1 MFCGPSPKII
11 NISLDTAT
19 VPDNLKCAVLDPR
32 LKKETLSTDEF
43 PSYRPISNSNLY
55 QNALCFFFCIV
66 AVHICQLIMD
76 NNLDEALQS
85 AYKVNHSTETAF
97 KIKVQNDILRAID
110 DGNSVISLL

>member
-1 MFCGPSPKII
+1 MNF
-11 NISLDTAT
+11 LAT
-19 VPDNLKCAVLDPR
+19 VPFLTQICIKM
-32 LKKETLSTDEF
+32 
-43 PSYRPISNSNLY
+43 
-55 QNALCFFFCIV
+55 LCVFFCIV

>member
-1 MFCGPSPKII
+1 MNF
-11 NISLDTAT
+11 LAT
-19 VPDNLKCAVLDPR
+19 VPFLTQICIKM
-32 LKKETLSTDEF
+32 
-43 PSYRPISNSNLY
+43 
-55 QNALCFFFCIV
+55 LCVFFFCIV

-76 NNLDEALQS
+76 NNLDEPLQS